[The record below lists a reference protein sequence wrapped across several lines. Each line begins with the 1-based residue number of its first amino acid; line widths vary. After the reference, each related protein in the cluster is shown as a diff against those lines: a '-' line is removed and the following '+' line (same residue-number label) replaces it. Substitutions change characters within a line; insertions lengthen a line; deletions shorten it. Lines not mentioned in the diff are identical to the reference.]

1 MKELLLLRG
10 LPASGKSTLIKELEL
25 EPYTLSRD
33 DLRMKLGSLDQTENG
48 YRINQKV
55 EREVTELLN
64 SLLEKRMKRGEFTV
78 IDATHTTSDSCSR
91 YKKLAEKY
99 NYKIYYYD
107 LGTSLEECL
116 KRNRQRES
124 YKKVPEVV
132 IEGMHERFKDTLGEY
147 FIKVTDIREYL
158 AELKIDVLKGYESVI
173 VIGDIHSS
181 ALPLRSVLRDFKENY
196 KYVFIGDCFDRGLE
210 PCKTWEILN
219 ELSKKPNVVMVLGN
233 HEGHLLDYCNDG
245 EVKSSS
251 ARETMAELE
260 KNGVTKKEIREFY
273 DRFVE
278 YYCFSIFKKNYFC
291 CHGGLNFIPER
302 IKLTSTRTLAVGDG
316 SYETEVDDIYA
327 KNYEKGMCRDFVQI
341 HGHRRTASNKF
352 SYCLEGGVEN
362 GGDLVYL
369 GVKPNKVYVNT
380 IRNKLFMENK
390 GYKVEAEQLNKI
402 INTSGI
408 YIKELQ
414 DNILSVNFSRAV
426 FESGAWNDM
435 TTKAR
440 GLFIDKHSGQVVA
453 RSYDKFFNMGEM
465 PETEPENLAKSLTF
479 PVKLREKSDGFLGIV
494 TMFNGNVKFFT
505 KTTDCGEH
513 IPLFKECWGLLK
525 ERTKHD
531 LINIM
536 VKHNCS
542 IVFEVLHHKDPHIV
556 PYKKDCLYL
565 LDFVENNINT
575 NYLDIEYKSNDA
587 NLIEPKVLGVANDFN
602 ELMAMLNKISKVL
615 KFEGVVCRDAKDFM
629 FKFKTD
635 WFNTWKKRR
644 RILDAVKIGK
654 ELEVTDAPNSE
665 VDYYEW
671 LQSNEDL
678 KTKSLFEIM
687 DLYGK
692 LNRE

>member
-33 DLRMKLGSLDQTENG
+33 DLRMKLGSLDQTEDS

-132 IEGMHERFKDTLGEY
+132 IEGMHERFTDNLSDS

-158 AELKIDVLKGYESVI
+158 DELKLDVLKGYESVI
-173 VIGDIHSS
+173 VIGDIHGS
-181 ALPLRSVLRDFKENY
+181 ALPLRSVLSDFKDNY

-210 PCKTWEILN
+210 PYKTWEILS

-233 HEGHLLDYCNDG
+233 HEGHLLDYCNAG

-352 SYCLEGGVEN
+352 SYCLEGGVEV

-414 DNILSVNFSRAV
+414 
-426 FESGAWNDM
+426 
-435 TTKAR
+435 
-440 GLFIDKHSGQVVA
+440 
-453 RSYDKFFNMGEM
+453 
-465 PETEPENLAKSLTF
+465 ET
-479 PVKLREKSDGFLGIV
+479 I
-494 TMFNGNVKFFT
+494 
-505 KTTDCGEH
+505 
-513 IPLFKECWGLLK
+513 
-525 ERTKHD
+525 
-531 LINIM
+531 
-536 VKHNCS
+536 
-542 IVFEVLHHKDPHIV
+542 
-556 PYKKDCLYL
+556 Y
-565 LDFVENNINT
+565 
-575 NYLDIEYKSNDA
+575 
-587 NLIEPKVLGVANDFN
+587 
-602 ELMAMLNKISKVL
+602 
-615 KFEGVVCRDAKDFM
+615 
-629 FKFKTD
+629 
-635 WFNTWKKRR
+635 
-644 RILDAVKIGK
+644 
-654 ELEVTDAPNSE
+654 
-665 VDYYEW
+665 
-671 LQSNEDL
+671 
-678 KTKSLFEIM
+678 
-687 DLYGK
+687 
-692 LNRE
+692 